1 MGGTVINYFVL
12 DYKFRRT
19 NVIDQ
24 YNSMIWSERYD
35 AVGTFELVFHET
47 NLPTNYS
54 ITPGT
59 YMGNSKSNVIMKVE
73 SVSRKFV
80 EGEGVTYTYRGKSL
94 QNLLNQ
100 RAIFV
105 GVKNPNFK
113 YRSNLADTL
122 CKVVE
127 ICFVKGSV
135 YFPDDSIDGFTVINS
150 TGTTEAISSE
160 LKPRNLLDTV
170 LELLPMK
177 DIGFEVYPVE
187 PYGFHFRV
195 YDGQKRQGVMLSVD
209 FDNVISEQHL
219 TDISQHKNVA
229 YVWSGDQTQFA
240 AAYANDPAELRDNI
254 DRKVLQV
261 DASDIRAEDYED
273 KAQFREALQFRGLQE
288 LAKCKRLKLYDAE
301 IEPNTFTYR
310 KDFFLGDVIKVR
322 GLEGRFSEMMLVE
335 NTWTHDREGFKS
347 IPTVREI

>member
-1 MGGTVINYFVL
+1 MGGAVIDYFVL
-12 DYKFRRT
+12 DHKFRRT

-35 AVGTFELVFHET
+35 NVGTCELVFHET
-47 NLPTNYS
+47 NRPMNYS
-54 ITPGT
+54 IVPGV
-59 YMGNSKSNVIMKVE
+59 YLGNSKSNVIMKIE

-80 EGEGVTYTYRGKSL
+80 KGEGVTFTYRGKSL
-94 QNLLNQ
+94 QNLLSQ

-105 GVKNPNFK
+105 GVKNPNFL
-113 YRSNLADTL
+113 YRSNLADTI

-127 ICFVKGSV
+127 RCFVRGST
-135 YFPDDSIDGFTVINS
+135 YFPDDAIDGFTVINDA
-150 TGTTEAISSE
+150 GTVEAISSE
-160 LKPRNLLDTV
+160 LKPRNLLETV

-187 PYGFHFRV
+187 PYGYHFRV
-195 YDGQKRQGVMLSVD
+195 YDGAKRQGVMLSVD
-209 FDNVISEQHL
+209 FDNVTSEQHL
-219 TDISQHKNVA
+219 TDISEHKNVA
-229 YVWSGDQTQFA
+229 YVWSGDQTRFT

-261 DASDIRAEDYED
+261 DASDIRAEDYETD
-273 KAQFREALQFRGLQE
+273 ALFKEALQFRGLQE
-288 LAKCKRLKLYDAE
+288 LAKCKRWKFYDAE

-310 KDFFLGDVIKVR
+310 KDFFLGDVVKVR
-322 GLEGRFSEMMLVE
+322 GLEGRFVEMMLVE

-347 IPTVREI
+347 IPTVREV

>member
-1 MGGTVINYFVL
+1 MGGLVIDYFVL

-24 YNSMIWSERYD
+24 YESMIWSERYD
-35 AVGTFELVFHET
+35 TVGVCELIFHES
-47 NLPTNYS
+47 NLPQDYA
-54 ITPGT
+54 IVPGV
-59 YMGNSKSNVIMKVE
+59 YIGNSKSNVIMKIETVT
-73 SVSRKFV
+73 RKFV
-80 EGEGVTYTYRGKSL
+80 KGEGVTFTYHGKSL
-94 QNLLNQ
+94 QNILNQ

-105 GVKNPNFK
+105 GVKNPNFR
-113 YRSNLADTL
+113 YRSNLADTI

-127 ICFVKGSV
+127 KCFVKGSV
-135 YFPDDSIDGFTVINS
+135 YFAADAIDGFKTIND
-150 TGTTEAISSE
+150 TGTGEAISSE

-177 DIGFEVYPVE
+177 GIGFEVYPVE
-187 PYGFHFRV
+187 PYGYHFRV
-195 YDGQKRQGVMLSVD
+195 YDGAKRQGVMLSVD
-209 FDNVISEQHL
+209 FDNVTSEQYL
-219 TDISQHKNVA
+219 TDISEHKNVA
-229 YVWSGDQTQFA
+229 YIWSGDQTRFT
-240 AAYANDPAELRDNI
+240 AAYANDPAEMRDNI

-261 DASDIRAEDYED
+261 DASDIRAEDYESD
-273 KAQFREALQFRGLQE
+273 ALFKEALQFRGLQE
-288 LAKCKRLKLYDAE
+288 LAKCKRWSFYDAE
-301 IEPNTFTYR
+301 IEPGTFTYR